1 MCFSFDRTN
10 FPLVTVPGMAV
21 QVHLLPVTKVQFE
34 RFMAEANNDL
44 GSSWYN
50 QVLALNP
57 RVSYRRFA
65 AQEDRERL
73 FITGVLPAEAR
84 VFAQWMGPGFS
95 LPTLEEW
102 RSIYRRLAEI
112 PISSQRES
120 LCSVIGPARII
131 IDKLLPHYQGG
142 SLLDLSLMKGG
153 VVEWVQQRN
162 DNWVGVGQPRR
173 GFFSNL
179 LDPLSTEAEPIGMEE
194 RLYYFGFRL
203 LCRQ

>member
-34 RFMAEANNDL
+34 RFIAEADNDL

-65 AQEDRERL
+65 AQDRERL
-73 FITGVLPAEAR
+73 FITGVLPDEALA
-84 VFAQWMGPGFS
+84 FAQWMGPGFS

-102 RSIYRRLAEI
+102 RSIYCRLDEM

-120 LCSVIGPARII
+120 LCSVTGPARII
-131 IDKLLPHYQGG
+131 IDKLLPPYQEG
-142 SLLDLSLMKGG
+142 SLLDLSLMTGG
-153 VVEWVQQRN
+153 VMEWVQQKN
-162 DNWVGVGQPRR
+162 GNWVGVGRPRSS
-173 GFFSNL
+173 FFSNL
-179 LDPLSTEAEPIGMEE
+179 FDPLSVEAEPIGMEE
-194 RLYYFGFRL
+194 RLHYFGFRL